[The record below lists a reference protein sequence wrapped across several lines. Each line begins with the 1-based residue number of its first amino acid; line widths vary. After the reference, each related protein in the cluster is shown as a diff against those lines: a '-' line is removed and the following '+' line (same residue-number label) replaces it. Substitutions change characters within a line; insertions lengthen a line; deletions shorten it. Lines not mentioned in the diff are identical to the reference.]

1 MYMPLWNYRVDHVK
15 IDLPHPKD
23 SQAFGNA
30 ERNHGIKI
38 SGSTLQPRNDTHWC
52 LVCLITPPPRHGLMF
67 WYCSSLNYL
76 QLFLQRIDFTALRMI

>member
-1 MYMPLWNYRVDHVK
+1 MPLWNYRVDHVK

-52 LVCLITPPPRHGLMF
+52 LVCLITPPLSWF
-67 WYCSSLNYL
+67 DVLV
-76 QLFLQRIDFTALRMI
+76 LFLSQLSSIVFAEN